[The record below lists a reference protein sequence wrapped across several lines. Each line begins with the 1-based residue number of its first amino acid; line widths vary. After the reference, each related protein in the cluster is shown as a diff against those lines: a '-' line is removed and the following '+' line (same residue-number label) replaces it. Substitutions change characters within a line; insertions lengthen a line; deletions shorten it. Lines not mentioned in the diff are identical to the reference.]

1 MHVKTTVEV
10 DEHKLKRVMDLCNIS
25 TRREAI
31 DRALTELERQA
42 SFKQVLSRKWD
53 PAILRDAIDP
63 AYDVLEL
70 RNQEK
75 PGGNPG

>member
-1 MHVKTTVEV
+1 MKTTVEV

-42 SFKQVLSRKWD
+42 ITGLQVLPQVPS
-53 PAILRDAIDP
+53 L
-63 AYDVLEL
+63 
-70 RNQEK
+70 
-75 PGGNPG
+75 G

>member
-1 MHVKTTVEV
+1 MHVKTTVEI
-10 DEHKLKRVMDLCNIS
+10 DEHKLNRVMELCQIS

-53 PAILRDAIDP
+53 PEILRDAIDP

>member
-1 MHVKTTVEV
+1 MKTTVEV
-10 DEHKLKRVMDLCNIS
+10 DEQKLQRVMDLCAIR

-42 SFKQVLSRKWD
+42 NLKQLRTRKWD
-53 PAILRDAIDP
+53 PAALREAVDP

-70 RNQEK
+70 RKQEK
-75 PGGNPG
+75 PGHGNPG